1 MPGSLR
7 IGQIAGIDIYINISW
22 IIILVFQTW
31 SLAISWFPAIYP
43 HWSPVT
49 YWITGLIAA
58 LLLFVSVLLH
68 ELAHSVVARARDL
81 PVHNI
86 TLFIFGGVSNI
97 EQEPASAGI
106 EFHMAIVGPVVS
118 ILIGIVCYLLLLPL
132 RETSSPVA
140 GILGY
145 LAITNVLLGIFNLI
159 PGFPLDGGRVL
170 RSIIWR
176 ITGSLG
182 RATRAATIT
191 GEIVAYLFILAG
203 IWLFFTGN
211 FFNGI
216 WFGFIGWFLFSGAQ
230 AAGTQSTLEAM
241 LRGVTVG
248 QIMNAN
254 PATAPANISLQK
266 LVDDFLLPYGWRSV
280 FVLQGEQLTGLI
292 TLRDIRHIPQEQWR
306 QTPVGFVMIPL
317 EKLHAVSPQQSLNE
331 VLSLMVAQDVN
342 QVPVVVDG
350 RLVGALSR
358 EDIVRFV
365 EIRRGLGL
373 DGSSR

>member
-7 IGQIAGIDIYINISW
+7 IGRIAGFDIFLHISW
-22 IIILVFQTW
+22 LIIFVLLTW
-31 SLAISWFPAIYP
+31 SLATDWFPILYP
-43 HWSPVT
+43 GWTTPT
-49 YWITGLIAA
+49 YWGISIVAS
-58 LLLFVSVLLH
+58 LLLFGSVLAH
-68 ELAHSVVARARDL
+68 ELSHSLVARARGL
-81 PVHNI
+81 PVRNI

-97 EQEPASAGI
+97 EQEPQSAGV
-106 EFHMAIVGPVVS
+106 EFQMALVGPLTSLV
-118 ILIGIVCYLLLLPL
+118 IGGIALLLRWLVGGL
-132 RETSSPVA
+132 SPGA
-140 GILGY
+140 AILGY
-145 LAITNVLLGIFNLI
+145 LGITNILLGIFNLI

-170 RSIIWR
+170 RSIIWKFS
-176 ITGSLG
+176 GSL
-182 RATRAATIT
+182 RTATRVATFAGQVI
-191 GEIVAYLFILAG
+191 AYLFIFMG